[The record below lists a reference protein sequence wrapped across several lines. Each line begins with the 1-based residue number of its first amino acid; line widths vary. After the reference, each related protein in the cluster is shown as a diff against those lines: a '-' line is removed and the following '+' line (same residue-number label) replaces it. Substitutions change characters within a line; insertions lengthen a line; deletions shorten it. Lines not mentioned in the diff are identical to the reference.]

1 MPLGPG
7 GPCRRQWE
15 DREVLKASPQ
25 SSFAF
30 MVLAIHSPHFWG
42 LPAQVQGS
50 TPSQLRW
57 GRPRRSQ
64 DRGKD
69 RDHVVGVPQK
79 GQKGVDCSP
88 LSSRHSKSRSVGSRH
103 PQLLIPPHSTLQC
116 RRSVLQAA

>member
-50 TPSQLRW
+50 TTSF
-57 GRPRRSQ
+57 PRM
-64 DRGKD
+64 GKT
-69 RDHVVGVPQK
+69 QEE
-79 GQKGVDCSP
+79 
-88 LSSRHSKSRSVGSRH
+88 SRQGEG
-103 PQLLIPPHSTLQC
+103 
-116 RRSVLQAA
+116 